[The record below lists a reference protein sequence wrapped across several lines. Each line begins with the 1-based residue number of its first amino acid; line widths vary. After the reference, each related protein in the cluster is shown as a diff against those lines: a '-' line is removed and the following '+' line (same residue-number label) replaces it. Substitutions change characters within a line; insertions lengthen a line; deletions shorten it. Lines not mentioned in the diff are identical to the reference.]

1 MKELTDTL
9 SKFSATLEESRRCI
23 EVLSEKIAPENVLSG
38 QEKRRNRRKTQKSKK
53 S

>member
-9 SKFSATLEESRRCI
+9 SKFSASVEESKRFVEI
-23 EVLSEKIAPENVLSG
+23 LSEKIAPENVLSG